1 MPGLETNTLSDGI
14 FHACTWIAVAAGH
27 LHPLATD
34 DYILWRRTTDWRW
47 VTSGRAFVGWMLLGW
62 GLFNL
67 AEGIVDHHIH
77 HVREDVANQWRT
89 TLAFWC
95 SGR

>member
-1 MPGLETNTLSDGI
+1 
-14 FHACTWIAVAAGH
+14 
-27 LHPLATD
+27 
-34 DYILWRRTTDWRW
+34 

-95 SGR
+95 SGRYSYAADGRSPRSEEGRVARSQVQ